1 VTRLKLLLERYGK
14 IQVKHGMLPR
24 RALEK
29 QVLLLEVTGQT
40 PGASWRCNSRS
51 AVSSIATKLWTA
63 FVRWRSRFF
72 YSR

>member
-1 VTRLKLLLERYGK
+1 MTRLKLLLERYGK
-14 IQVKHGMLPR
+14 IQIKHGMLPR

-51 AVSSIATKLWTA
+51 AVSSIAGLA
-63 FVRWRSRFF
+63 VNRISAAIRLRLVC
-72 YSR
+72 